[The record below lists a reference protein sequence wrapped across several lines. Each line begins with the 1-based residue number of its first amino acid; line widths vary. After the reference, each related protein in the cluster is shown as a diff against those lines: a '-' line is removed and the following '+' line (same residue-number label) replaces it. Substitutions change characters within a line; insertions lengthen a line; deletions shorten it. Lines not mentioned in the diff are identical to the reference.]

1 MIVTVE
7 CQPKVSISRHLLFV
21 GRFRAMNLGELKEI
35 FDSAG
40 LPLVSSTSSTTG
52 TTGTTGTTSAS
63 AGSPG
68 SGSDAVNTLD
78 TLDAELEVQLVLSQE
93 SEALAKSMWR
103 PLRTTGDQISVVSFN
118 MLLKGGVWMGMVEC
132 YEVMNIFYWCDGRI
146 GARVCQELLGQVQQ
160 AGDEMQLCFVWNCL
174 RKGINNIQ
182 VKQDLRLWPEAL
194 LPEHSSSIEILAMAK
209 TATATVNLWYR
220 CGCLLQPGSECE
232 SKFCKGMTVWQG
244 PFSLAA
250 KQTLAESM
258 QNFMLQCVLPVFCQS
273 FTSH

>member
-52 TTGTTGTTSAS
+52 TTGTSGTTSAS

-68 SGSDAVNTLD
+68 SGSDAVDTLD
-78 TLDAELEVQLVLSQE
+78 TLDTELEVQLVLSQD

-118 MLLKGGVWMGMVEC
+118 MLLKGGVWMGMDGYGGVLWS
-132 YEVMNIFYWCDGRI
+132 VMNIFYWCDGRI

-182 VKQDLRLWPEAL
+182 RSNKTWGFDQKPYYPNIPAALRSWQWRKQQLQQLICGIDADVYCNPAANASRSFARGWQCMTPRVTLYDSLTRA
-194 LPEHSSSIEILAMAK
+194 ILF
-209 TATATVNLWYR
+209 
-220 CGCLLQPGSECE
+220 
-232 SKFCKGMTVWQG
+232 SK
-244 PFSLAA
+244 L
-250 KQTLAESM
+250 
-258 QNFMLQCVLPVFCQS
+258 
-273 FTSH
+273 

>member
-1 MIVTVE
+1 MKAHPTMACNEMIATVE

-40 LPLVSSTSSTTG
+40 LPLVNSTSSTTG

-68 SGSDAVNTLD
+68 SGSDAVD

-132 YEVMNIFYWCDGRI
+132 YEH
-146 GARVCQELLGQVQQ
+146 LLLVRWKDWGP
-160 AGDEMQLCFVWNCL
+160 CL
-174 RKGINNIQ
+174 PRTS
-182 VKQDLRLWPEAL
+182 WP
-194 LPEHSSSIEILAMAK
+194 S
-209 TATATVNLWYR
+209 
-220 CGCLLQPGSECE
+220 
-232 SKFCKGMTVWQG
+232 
-244 PFSLAA
+244 AA
-250 KQTLAESM
+250 SRG
-258 QNFMLQCVLPVFCQS
+258 
-273 FTSH
+273 